1 MASFEAIIKRN
12 CTGMASDCSDR
23 SGPADAMTD
32 RTTAASVSAVST
44 PRILDGKAL
53 SQAVARSTKR
63 RAEAVAEKIGRKP
76 GLAVILVGENPASKT
91 YVASKTKLAT
101 QSGLAVF
108 DAYLP
113 ATTTADELSKVIED
127 YNNDERVD
135 GILLQ
140 LPLPAPLDGATFV
153 REIDSEKDADGLHPT
168 SQGLLLQGAKGPRS
182 CTPLGVM
189 ALLDLALSGLTITD
203 TLTMDDI
210 PRASLAGKSAVVI
223 GRSQLVGKP
232 ISFLLLERNATVTM
246 AHSKTADLAAVCRS
260 ADIVVAAVGVPN
272 LVKRD
277 WVKPGAIVLDVGIN
291 RLPDGKLTG
300 DVAFDELKDIASA
313 ITPVPGGVGP
323 MTVAMLISNTV
334 DNCYWRTGAAMPGI
348 DEQSR
353 T

>member
-1 MASFEAIIKRN
+1 
-12 CTGMASDCSDR
+12 MASDCSAP
-23 SGPADAMTD
+23 SDATTD
-32 RTTAASVSAVST
+32 QTRATSSSVVST
-44 PRILDGKAL
+44 GKLLDGKAL
-53 SQAVARSTKR
+53 SQAVSRSTKR
-63 RAEAVAEKIGRKP
+63 RAEAVTERIGRKP

-108 DAYLP
+108 DAHLP
-113 ATTTADELSKVIED
+113 ATTTAEELSKVIQS
-127 YNNDERVD
+127 YNNDESVD

-168 SQGLLLQGAKGPRS
+168 NQGLLLQGAKGPRS

-189 ALLDLALSGLTITD
+189 ALLDLALSGLAITE
-203 TLTMDDI
+203 TLTMDDV

-246 AHSKTADLAAVCRS
+246 AHSKTADLAAVCRG

-277 WVKPGAIVLDVGIN
+277 WIKPGAIVLDVGIN
-291 RLPDGKLTG
+291 RMPDGKLAG
-300 DVAFDELKDIASA
+300 DVAFDELKDVASA

-334 DNCYWRTGAAMPGI
+334 DNCYSRNGIALPVVDENLRT
-348 DEQSR
+348 
-353 T
+353 